1 MNLHAKI
8 LDVLNENPMLHYGG
22 FGKRNG
28 LYGMMN
34 EAEFSEQRSLVTK
47 NESQVDQCLRWISI
61 NCEKRKTSNRR
72 AGSYRIKHA
81 IERDCGTYVSNGCC
95 IVAFLISGFTP
106 KRADGFGPNCEFN
119 AKFK

>member
-61 NCEKRKTSNRR
+61 NCEKRKRKRGIESSTDSLTCETSSQDSRN
-72 AGSYRIKHA
+72 
-81 IERDCGTYVSNGCC
+81 
-95 IVAFLISGFTP
+95 L
-106 KRADGFGPNCEFN
+106 
-119 AKFK
+119 